1 MSTKVAFVVS
11 IGRMSVGNE
20 TALPKIQSIVG
31 QYGGTV
37 AGGVGSS
44 ADPII
49 GVFGDAAQAAKA
61 AQQAWYLDDVEA
73 AKVLGTDAP
82 GTIETPA
89 GAVDGAAPDRGPS
102 QYPKDFG
109 LKEAIAAI
117 KGGKTVSEAVD
128 ALLAASVVEKKE
140 KKEKGEKEGGKE
152 GKGDKD
158 KDDADDKK
166 KKMEEAAID
175 EAKNRWGHSL
185 KKGMKVKVAHPRGG
199 VEDDEIDGFE
209 KHDDFSKAYGKQ
221 VRLKSGK
228 TASADDIVPA

>member
-1 MSTKVAFVVS
+1 MSTKVAFVVA
-11 IGRMSVGNE
+11 IGRMSAGNE

-49 GVFGDAAQAAKA
+49 GVFGDAAQAAIA

-82 GTIETPA
+82 GPIETPA
-89 GAVDGAAPDRGPS
+89 GAVPGAAPDRGPS
-102 QYPKDFG
+102 QYPKEFG
-109 LKEAIAAI
+109 VKDAVRAVAE
-117 KGGKTVSEAVD
+117 GKTISEAVD
-128 ALLAASVVEKKE
+128 ALLAAPVVEKKE
-140 KKEKGEKEGGKE
+140 KKEKGEKEGEKE
-152 GKGDKD
+152 GKGDTD

-166 KKMEEAAID
+166 KVDEAAID

-199 VEDDEIDGFE
+199 EVHDDEIDGFE

-221 VRLKSGK
+221 VRLKSGR
-228 TASADDIVPA
+228 TAAADDIVPA